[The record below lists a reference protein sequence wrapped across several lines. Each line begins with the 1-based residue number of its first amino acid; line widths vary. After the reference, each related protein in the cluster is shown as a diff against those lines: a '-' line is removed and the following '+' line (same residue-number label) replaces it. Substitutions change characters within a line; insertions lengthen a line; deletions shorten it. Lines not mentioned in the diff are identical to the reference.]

1 MDKKIG
7 IELFRYENLLFGKVL
22 YMDESLRASGVLY
35 RGKLVDIRSVG
46 SPDLEEGILFVG
58 GREKEYDHDVFK
70 YTYSS
75 EEKAIEVAKDIE
87 NGINFINK
95 GEVREDSSSVHRVI

>member
-1 MDKKIG
+1 MNKKIE
-7 IELFRYENLLFGKVL
+7 IELFRYEKLLFGKVL

-46 SPDLEEGILFVG
+46 SPDLEEGVLFVG
-58 GREKEYDHDVFK
+58 GRGKEYDHDVFE

-95 GEVREDSSSVHRVI
+95 VEVRGDSSSVHRVI